1 MKKFVIIDFFHQN
14 WWGKINFDEFRAKIR
29 NYTILIF
36 PFLNSK
42 CLFKKLKKINFDA
55 FLGKNSKCI
64 FANKIKNI
72 YRSWA
77 KNHILAALK
86 LFPKIELLDI
96 KLRFG
101 TMCKAQPKL
110 EIPNF
115 FRREDT
121 LTHTDLRIQS
131 ILGITHTTF

>member
-1 MKKFVIIDFFHQN
+1 MQNINSKVFSFCLKVQFWEKKYFSIYLGFLPKLNFIMKKFVIIEFFHQN

-42 CLFKKLKKINFDA
+42 CSFKKLKKINFDA

-77 KNHILAALK
+77 KNNTLK
-86 LFPKIELLDI
+86 LFPKIEVLDKKI
-96 KLRFG
+96 
-101 TMCKAQPKL
+101 
-110 EIPNF
+110 EVWNNV
-115 FRREDT
+115 
-121 LTHTDLRIQS
+121 
-131 ILGITHTTF
+131 